1 MKRLLCL
8 FLALGSTSLAVADD
22 WPQWLGPKRDSI
34 WRETGILDKFP
45 DGGPKVLWRAKVSGG
60 FTGPAVADG
69 KVYVA
74 DYLTEGDVG
83 KEVYDRTNF
92 TGKER
97 VLCLNAKTGTL
108 VWKYEYDCKYTVSY
122 PIGPRCTPTVSG
134 GKVYFL
140 GTEGNLTCLDA
151 AKGTLVWAK
160 DFKKDYGAKTAIWGY
175 ASHPL
180 VDGNKLICVVGGE
193 GSCAV
198 AFDKE
203 TGKELWKSLT
213 AEEQGYCP
221 PTIIEA
227 GGTRQLLIWHATS
240 LNSLDPETGKKHWS
254 VLVQAAYKMS
264 IMTPR
269 KDGNL
274 LYVAGEGANGV
285 MMKLAADKPE
295 ATELW
300 RGKKTNAIYPISM
313 TPFVED
319 GHMYGVDQ
327 TGHLRCVK
335 MDTGERLWESD
346 VPFDG
351 KPANA
356 GTAFIVKNGDRFFLF
371 SENGALII
379 AKLSPK
385 GYEEISRA
393 KLLDKTTTAFGRQV
407 VWSHPAFADGCVF
420 ARNDK
425 EIVCVSLKK

>member
-1 MKRLLCL
+1 MLRLVC
-8 FLALGSTSLAVADD
+8 FLSLLITSSVVADD

-34 WRETGILDKFP
+34 WRETGILEAFP
-45 DGGPKVLWRAKVSGG
+45 EAGPKALWRTPISGG

-74 DYLTEGDVG
+74 DYLTNANVK
-83 KEVYDRTNF
+83 KEVFVRTDF
-92 TGKER
+92 KGKER
-97 VLCLNAKTGTL
+97 LHCLDAKTGGS
-108 VWKYEYDCKYTVSY
+108 VWKFEYDCNYTVSF

-151 AKGTLVWAK
+151 AKGTVVWAK
-160 DFKKDYGAKTAIWGY
+160 DFKKDYGAKTALWGY

-193 GSCAV
+193 GSCVV
-198 AFDKE
+198 AFDKDS
-203 TGKELWKSLT
+203 GKELWKAIT

-227 GGTRQLLIWHATS
+227 GGTRQVLIWHATS
-240 LNSLDPETGKKHWS
+240 INSLDPETGKKYWN
-254 VLVQAAYKMS
+254 VPIEADYKMS

-269 KDGNL
+269 KDGDL
-274 LYVAGEGANGV
+274 LYVAGEGTKGV
-285 MMKLAADKPE
+285 MIKLAADKPE
-295 ATELW
+295 GKELW
-300 RGKKTNAIYPISM
+300 RGTKKNSLYPINM

-327 TGHLRCVK
+327 TGQLRCVK
-335 MDTGERLWESD
+335 MDTGERVWESN
-346 VPFDG
+346 VPFDD
-351 KPANA
+351 KPNAA

-371 SENGALII
+371 TEKGILIV

-393 KLLDKTTTAFGRQV
+393 KILEPTTTAYGRSV
-407 VWSHPAFADGCVF
+407 VWSHPAFADGCIF